1 MDFTFTDYLWLK
13 FGVLVFLAA
22 IWGFW
27 RGFTGQPLELEQHD
41 STAARDDSKAD

>member
-1 MDFTFTDYLWLK
+1 MEFTDWLWIK
-13 FGVLVFLAA
+13 FGALVLLAA

-41 STAARDDSKAD
+41 TVPGQHGSQAD